1 MKKNFVKRLVERIS
15 DAFLLKFI
23 RLKEENK
30 RLKKQCRELDRK
42 KMDINNRYVDLRE
55 DTKMLVKMYDELT
68 EQNKKLNKLYIELCR
83 SIMNGE
89 RNKE

>member
-1 MKKNFVKRLVERIS
+1 MKKHFVKRLVERIADS
-15 DAFLLKFI
+15 LLLKYI
-23 RLKEENK
+23 RLRDENK
-30 RLKKQCRELDRK
+30 RLKKQCRDIEIR